1 MDCFSI
7 EIVEDDVFDY
17 INNEGEVENGF
28 FVCQGSKYK
37 EVSNFLEL
45 KISLDFVFDFERDWK
60 LRYYNKKKKISCKKK
75 RRGVCKRLI
84 NIR

>member
-28 FVCQGSKYK
+28 FVC
-37 EVSNFLEL
+37 
-45 KISLDFVFDFERDWK
+45 
-60 LRYYNKKKKISCKKK
+60 
-75 RRGVCKRLI
+75 
-84 NIR
+84 